1 VVPALLLVAVIAFAV
16 GLYLFQPWRIFTSST
31 VVEDVPA
38 VATPAVGSQEP
49 SAAPSAAAVPR
60 DLATG
65 QLISHEHASSGT
77 VKILELPDGRR
88 ILRLEGLD
96 TSDGPDLRV
105 WLTDAPVIEGLAGW
119 HVFDDGAYLDLGALK
134 ANKGD
139 QNYDIPAA
147 TVLGNYTSV
156 NLPLPATVVAA
167 MAVDVLLAGSAPFQ
181 SPGHVPG
188 RCRPAAS
195 GRNRMNT
202 AATTAGA
209 ASTQASC
216 HCRSAR

>member
-1 VVPALLLVAVIAFAV
+1 MPGLAFQARNGTIDLDVDLGMRKRAVVPALLLVAVIAVAV

-38 VATPAVGSQEP
+38 VATPAVGSQES
-49 SAAPSAAAVPR
+49 SAAPSAVAVPR
-60 DLATG
+60 ELATG

-77 VKILELPDGRR
+77 VKILELPNGSR
-88 ILRLEGLD
+88 ILRFEGLD

-105 WLTDAPVIEGLAGW
+105 WLSDAPVIEGLAGW

-156 NLPLPATVVAA
+156 SIWCARFTVSFAA
-167 MAVDVLLAGSAPFQ
+167 AEL
-181 SPGHVPG
+181 
-188 RCRPAAS
+188 
-195 GRNRMNT
+195 NT
-202 AATTAGA
+202 
-209 ASTQASC
+209 
-216 HCRSAR
+216 